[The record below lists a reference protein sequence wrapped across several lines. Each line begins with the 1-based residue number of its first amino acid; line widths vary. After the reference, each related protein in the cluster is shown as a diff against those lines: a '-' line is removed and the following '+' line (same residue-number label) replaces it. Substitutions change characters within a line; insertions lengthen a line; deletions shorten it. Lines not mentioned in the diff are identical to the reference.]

1 MATGLEMS
9 DDALGAE
16 LIVAGWHIR
25 RFQHLRTVLGELSIF
40 QQAAGGLLLTFVE
53 NKNGGGGGS

>member
-1 MATGLEMS
+1 MS